1 MMLATHLL
9 EAFLEVAQRGS
20 VTEAAA
26 ALGRTQPAIS
36 NRLRQLEEELEV
48 TLFEPAG
55 RQLKLT
61 PAGLLLL
68 EECAP
73 LMASLRALPQ
83 RLKALESDEPR
94 GPVCIGALP
103 TMANYYL
110 LDTLELGLERLPK
123 VKWCIEVG
131 LTKELFERL
140 HEGNLELL
148 YLIGDFDV
156 QGLEVTTLAQVQ
168 ILVVASPALLEP
180 DVPLTQALS
189 KAPLLLWRGAKDPS
203 FDLIERHARSLGMV
217 GPTTVE
223 IPHIETLR
231 ALALRG
237 RGFALLPDYVV
248 AQDIACGVLV
258 ASPLPGFE
266 KTFPLKRYQVSGRRL
281 SPGARWFI
289 EHEPKALK

>member
-1 MMLATHLL
+1 MLATHLL

-20 VTEAAA
+20 VTEAAL

-36 NRLRQLEEELEV
+36 NRLRQLEEELDI

-61 PAGLLLL
+61 HAGLALL

-73 LMASLRALPQ
+73 LMANLRALPQ
-83 RLKALESDEPR
+83 RLKELESDEPR

-110 LDTLELGLERLPK
+110 LDTLALGLKQLPK
-123 VKWCIEVG
+123 VKWCLEVG
-131 LTKELFERL
+131 LAKALFGRL
-140 HEGNLELL
+140 REGSIELL

-156 QGLEVTTLAQVQ
+156 QGLEVTTLGQVQ
-168 ILVVASPALLEP
+168 ILIVASPAMLIP
-180 DVPLTQALS
+180 GVPLAQALT
-189 KAPLLLWRGAKDPS
+189 KAPLLLWAGAKDPS
-203 FDLIERHARSLGMV
+203 FDLIERHARSIGMV

-231 ALALRG
+231 ALAMRG
-237 RGFALLPDYVV
+237 LGFALLPDYVV
-248 AQDIACGVLV
+248 AQDIAQGSLI
-258 ASPLPGFE
+258 ASTLPGFE
-266 KTFPLKRYQVSGRRL
+266 KTFPLKRYHVRDRRL

-289 EHEPKALK
+289 EHEPTSQK